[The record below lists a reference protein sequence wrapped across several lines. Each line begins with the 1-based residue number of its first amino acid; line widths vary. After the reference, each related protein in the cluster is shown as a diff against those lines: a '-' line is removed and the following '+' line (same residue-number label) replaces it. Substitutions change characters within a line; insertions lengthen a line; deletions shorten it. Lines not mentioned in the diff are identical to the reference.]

1 MLISKLNIT
10 DLQKRFNQKMINPDC
25 FLIHF
30 NDECELPQEPYR
42 TNCFG
47 VCLLHKGET
56 TLKTG
61 LHTQTIQAPAIIT
74 MGPEVVRSWQRKE
87 GEVISD
93 VLFFTEEFLT
103 KDAVNTFRMAHYSFF
118 DNDDEHSFQINT
130 VDYSKFTTLFTYLS
144 CSINNTNANH
154 LRILKNY
161 ISIIIEELD
170 DLNKKRS
177 NLNALE
183 NHHPTIATFKKLLA
197 KDFKKERSIK
207 YYADS
212 LFTTN
217 KYLSDQIK
225 KYSGKPAR
233 KYIDEMVILEAKI
246 MLQNPQLSIA
256 EISDELHFPNQ
267 SFFGKFFK
275 NYTDLSPLQYKKSVF

>member
-1 MLISKLNIT
+1 MISKFNIE
-10 DLQKRFNQKMINPDC
+10 DLQKRFNQKIVNPDC
-25 FLIHF
+25 FLVHF
-30 NDECELPQEPYR
+30 DNECELPQEPYR

-47 VCLLHKGET
+47 ICILHKGET

-61 LHTQTIQAPAIIT
+61 LKTQTIKSPAIIT
-74 MGPEVVRSWQRKE
+74 MGPSVVRSWKRTQ

-93 VLFFTEEFLT
+93 VLFFTDEFIS
-103 KDAVNTFRMAHYSFF
+103 KDAVNNFRMQNYSFF
-118 DNDDEHSFQINT
+118 DNDDEHSFVVN
-130 VDYSKFTTLFTYLS
+130 DENYNKFKTLFSYLS
-144 CSINNTNANH
+144 CSIDNISGNH

-177 NLNALE
+177 NTNAFE
-183 NHHPTIATFKKLLA
+183 NHHPTIENFKKILA
-197 KDFKKERSIK
+197 RDFKKERSIT
-207 YYADS
+207 YYAES

-233 KYIDEMVILEAKI
+233 KFIDEMVILEAKI
-246 MLQNPQLSIA
+246 MLQNPNLTIA

-275 NYTDLSPLQYKKSVF
+275 NYTDLSPLQYKKSLL